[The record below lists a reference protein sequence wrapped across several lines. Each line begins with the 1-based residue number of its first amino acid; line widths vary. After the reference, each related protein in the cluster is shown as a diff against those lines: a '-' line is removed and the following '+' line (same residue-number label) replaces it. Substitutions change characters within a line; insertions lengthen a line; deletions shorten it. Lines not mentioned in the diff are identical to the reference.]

1 MASVPH
7 PCTRR
12 KDGAPPSSLPQA
24 LQRWYSHMDAS
35 RKRRKKEKKRGPPAR
50 AILRPEAI
58 LSLTSYLNPF
68 WWVPKVFSDDW
79 LATRLAAI
87 LFFFSTFCVL
97 VFTPVFPNLNAS
109 LIYLWQRILST
120 VLALVVTVGIFFLW
134 IGMWRYWM
142 RLDRSRVWVKRMW
155 FLVLL
160 VGFWWGSCLYYFLG
174 YLPQVIRR
182 ARSET

>member
-79 LATRLAAI
+79 LSTRLAAI
-87 LFFFSTFCVL
+87 LFFFSETSPL
-97 VFTPVFPNLNAS
+97 DSPPGNYDQT
-109 LIYLWQRILST
+109 IY
-120 VLALVVTVGIFFLW
+120 A
-134 IGMWRYWM
+134 YA
-142 RLDRSRVWVKRMW
+142 
-155 FLVLL
+155 
-160 VGFWWGSCLYYFLG
+160 CAH
-174 YLPQVIRR
+174 IRR
-182 ARSET
+182 LRYCLDLPPRYEPRKAQMM